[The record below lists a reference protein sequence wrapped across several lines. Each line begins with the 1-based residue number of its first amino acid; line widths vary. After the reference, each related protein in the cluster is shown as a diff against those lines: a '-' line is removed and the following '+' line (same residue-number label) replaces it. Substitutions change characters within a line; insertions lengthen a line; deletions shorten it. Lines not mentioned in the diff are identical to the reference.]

1 MKKVI
6 SLLLIMIL
14 FLSGCSTK
22 NETLANNDWKFSRIV
37 DTQSGNVTFSS
48 EKEASKFNGAKV
60 ADLSCTADDSKITI
74 KDNATGNE
82 WTLDYI
88 KNNTIKT
95 NNEDGAN
102 FDITYTTE
110 EKAVKGFATTGV
122 VNQNGEDG
130 SDYLIINLDG
140 YELHFN
146 NIEEIKIG

>member
-95 NNEDGAN
+95 NNEDV
-102 FDITYTTE
+102 FQLYI
-110 EKAVKGFATTGV
+110 
-122 VNQNGEDG
+122 
-130 SDYLIINLDG
+130 
-140 YELHFN
+140 
-146 NIEEIKIG
+146 